1 MAQPKLTLKGV
12 KVLSIHFSLWSLHVL
27 GGGTAPPGDL
37 VELTQAGLGQ
47 AETTCL
53 TISKTGGLRPT
64 LGAEA
69 GRGGDAGAALGGLCP
84 RARARRD
91 GKYLPCI

>member
-1 MAQPKLTLKGV
+1 MVPACPRWRDRAAWG
-12 KVLSIHFSLWSLHVL
+12 SRDS
-27 GGGTAPPGDL
+27 A
-37 VELTQAGLGQ
+37 ELTQAGLGQ

-91 GKYLPCI
+91 RSTYPASDSEAEG